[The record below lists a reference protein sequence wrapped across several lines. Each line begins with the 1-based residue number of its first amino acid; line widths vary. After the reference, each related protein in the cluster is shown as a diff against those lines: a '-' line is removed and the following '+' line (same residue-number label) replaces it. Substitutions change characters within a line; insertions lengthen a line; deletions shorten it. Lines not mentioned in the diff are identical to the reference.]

1 MDSLSGLWTDLKVGP
16 GRWPTGFFVSVSDSF
31 FSDFFSSIGWSR
43 PDTKDLDNMRRAI
56 SAFFTPLSFKMKQL
70 LEPPLIP
77 SSTHGTIIFS
87 LASKKLIYGLF
98 LRKNLFSSFFQ
109 LKEDFFANVYLGR
122 SWTQSKELISKL

>member
-1 MDSLSGLWTDLKVGP
+1 MDRPKSRTQSLAD
-16 GRWPTGFFVSVSDSF
+16 RFFVSVSDSVF
-31 FSDFFSSIGWSR
+31 FDFFSSIGWSR

-77 SSTHGTIIFS
+77 SSTHGTIIFFS

-98 LRKNLFSSFFQ
+98 FEKKPIFEFFQ
-109 LKEDFFANVYLGR
+109 LKEDFFC
-122 SWTQSKELISKL
+122 

>member
-16 GRWPTGFFVSVSDSF
+16 GRWPTGFLCQSLIRF
-31 FSDFFSSIGWSR
+31 FPIFFSSIGWLR

-77 SSTHGTIIFS
+77 SSTHGTIIFFS

-98 LRKNLFSSFFQ
+98 WRKNLFSSFFSTQ
-109 LKEDFFANVYLGR
+109 RRFFLLMSIWVGVGLKAK
-122 SWTQSKELISKL
+122 S